1 MLTACRRWCQAEP
14 WPGAATHGFIAA
26 AKAVWS
32 YCEPCLCKCFPY
44 LSFNFQSRNNFWNLN
59 LFFSEKNFFLFF
71 MYRMCIARER
81 TLYFT
86 FIRLSFFKA
95 GPGLWLDGG
104 IVPLFTV
111 SEVYEDWKTGASG
124 ELGLSSGTKMWLQMC
139 HFTIGKSAFHIF
151 LRSALTSEWSQEWI
165 RGIKRRTVHS
175 VVVSFCKCK

>member
-1 MLTACRRWCQAEP
+1 MKCRCYSQESERKGTRQSAESKKSEAEEWGNSTGKQMLTACRRWCQAEP

-95 GPGLWLDGG
+95 GSGLWLDGG

-111 SEVYEDWKTGASG
+111 SEVYEDWKTGA
-124 ELGLSSGTKMWLQMC
+124 
-139 HFTIGKSAFHIF
+139 
-151 LRSALTSEWSQEWI
+151 
-165 RGIKRRTVHS
+165 
-175 VVVSFCKCK
+175 